1 MRRKE
6 GRKEGRRKEGK
17 QGRRKEGKQGRRKG
31 GREAGSECTVHTE
44 GLSLQRREK
53 RKKQQDLE
61 DWVGS

>member
-6 GRKEGRRKEGK
+6 GRKE
-17 QGRRKEGKQGRRKG
+17 GRRKEGKQGRRKG

>member
-1 MRRKE
+1 MRQKE
-6 GRKEGRRKEGK
+6 GKEGRRKEGE
-17 QGRRKEGKQGRRKG
+17 QGRRKGGKQGRRKG

-44 GLSLQRREK
+44 GLSLRRREK